1 MMHHFLLS
9 EILQSL
15 RKALAFALFLKLS
28 LMSSTRWRR
37 LIVRSSAG
45 PARPVGVSPIGFA
58 WFFLAAPRRW
68 LSNQPTPAVDRQYGP
83 GDESIAHQED
93 HCRGHLFRAAD
104 TPDRQRGP
112 AREDRFA
119 LGAE

>member
-1 MMHHFLLS
+1 MDLVVRKKVRIIRRES
-9 EILQSL
+9 SRPIDL
-15 RKALAFALFLKLS
+15 RRTMGK
-28 LMSSTRWRR
+28 
-37 LIVRSSAG
+37 IVRSSAG

-68 LSNQPTPAVDRQYGP
+68 SSNQPTPAVDRQYGP